1 MTDEPVMQ
9 TSTSAFLVPAD
20 RNEPWREHLRDEEG
34 NKDKK

>member
-20 RNEPWREHLRDEEG
+20 RNEPWPENLRER
-34 NKDKK
+34 NKDKE